1 MIKIIYII
9 LVMEVEKCVQK
20 FQELYEG
27 KKEKKPATSC
37 DLKYIHLKKKWG
49 KTCKEFFK

>member
-20 FQELYEG
+20 FQELYEEK
-27 KKEKKPATSC
+27 KKEKTYNVLRSKIYTF
-37 DLKYIHLKKKWG
+37 KKWG
-49 KTCKEFFK
+49 KTCKAFFK